1 MKTGNDDGG
10 DSLPTVAGRE
20 GLTVAK
26 REIRRDGNGWHGL
39 IPKPEGLAR
48 GRACIGRGDGL
59 EDDVDRAG
67 WAASLA
73 GVHEQPIAW
82 ALIRPG
88 RRSREEGGG
97 GRRKRREQQQQQ
109 QQQLSLILSYRERD
123 NLERCSAA
131 DAPARTCA
139 RKRRSLS

>member
-97 GRRKRREQQQQQ
+97 GRRKREEGGGRGE
-109 QQQLSLILSYRERD
+109 SS
-123 NLERCSAA
+123 SSSSSS
-131 DAPARTCA
+131 
-139 RKRRSLS
+139 SLSFYRIERGTI